1 MQKARSVCENCNNL
15 RESNMIK
22 KLLLIYLLIVFVAC
36 PAFALDG
43 KKLLEQVDRNL
54 NPESY
59 ESYRKLIN
67 IEPSG
72 AKKEFTLFTVKKGV
86 DKVASL
92 FLAPASEKGRSTL
105 RLGDNMW
112 LYIPN
117 IGKPIRITSLQSVV
131 GGVFNNADI
140 LQLDYTAEYN
150 VEKVEEKGTQYL
162 LYLKAKTKSVAY
174 DNLKIWVNKDKNLP
188 TKIECLT
195 EAKMLIKTLYFKD
208 VKDFGG
214 GLVRP
219 AVIETDSPL
228 YKGYKSV
235 MILAKIKEKTFKDEV
250 FTLTFMPNMESLR

>member
-1 MQKARSVCENCNNL
+1 MTQKIL
-15 RESNMIK
+15 FII
-22 KLLLIYLLIVFVAC
+22 LLSLSLTC

-43 KKLLEQVDRNL
+43 NQLLLEIDRNL
-54 NPESY
+54 SPESY

-67 IEPSG
+67 IEPDG
-72 AKKEFTLFTVKKGV
+72 KKKEFTLFTVKKDV
-86 DKVASL
+86 DKVASV

-112 LYIPN
+112 LNIPN
-117 IGKPIRITSLQSVV
+117 VGKPIRITSMQSVV

-140 LQLDYTAEYN
+140 LQLDYAVEYD
-150 VEKVEEKGTQYL
+150 VLDVKEEGGEYL
-162 LYLKAKTKSVAY
+162 LHLKAKSKSVAY
-174 DNLKIWVNKDKNLP
+174 DQIKIQADKQKKLP

-195 EAKMLIKTLYFKD
+195 EAGMLIKTLYFKD

-235 MILAKIKEKTFKDEV
+235 MIMAKVKKRTFKDEI
-250 FTLTFMPNMESLR
+250 FTLTFMPNLESLR